1 LAPFAGCGA
10 HKTPKKHAAG
20 HCLRDNIIPW
30 ASIRISAL
38 LNVLLG
44 ALRQQQQKSASTFA
58 LNWHFLRVAGRTRRQ
73 KHTGGHY
80 LRDNLT
86 TWASMLISALLDVPL
101 GRPARP
107 PRGLRQLLPLQGL
120 NGDGNRERA
129 AGRTATEHS
138 PGWMSRGPR
147 CLPMSRASRAVLRTH
162 CRATSSI
169 ASTAARIK
177 WRWEQGAHSR
187 AHRPRAPPRLDVSGS
202 LMPTNVPRVP
212 SRPAHVLPSGDL
224 LCAMPAPMNHVKY
237 LRVGPRRNAFSKL
250 VHHQYKSFEADRFC
264 QNQIKYTTGLSNKPS
279 NA

>member
-1 LAPFAGCGA
+1 MGLYAHICTSKCAAGSPTPAAAAEREHFCTELALFAGCRA
-10 HKTPKKHAAG
+10 HKTPK
-20 HCLRDNIIPW
+20 
-30 ASIRISAL
+30 
-38 LNVLLG
+38 
-44 ALRQQQQKSASTFA
+44 T
-58 LNWHFLRVAGRTRRQ
+58 
-73 KHTGGHY
+73 GHY

-187 AHRPRAPPRLDVSGS
+187 AHRPRAPPRLDVSRS
-202 LMPTNVPRVP
+202 LMPTNVPRVR

-224 LCAMPAPMNHVKY
+224 LYAMPAPMNHVKY
-237 LRVGPRRNAFSKL
+237 LRAGPAEMPF
-250 VHHQYKSFEADRFC
+250 
-264 QNQIKYTTGLSNKPS
+264 QNWYTTNTNHLNPTDSVKMK
-279 NA
+279 